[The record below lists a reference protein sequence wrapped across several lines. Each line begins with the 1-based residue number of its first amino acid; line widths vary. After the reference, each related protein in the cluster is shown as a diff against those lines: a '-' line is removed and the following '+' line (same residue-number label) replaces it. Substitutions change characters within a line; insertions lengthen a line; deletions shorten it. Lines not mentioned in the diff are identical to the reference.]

1 MLKRSCDEYLKPRFN
16 VPSNLLKTLHWE
28 PQRSGVIS
36 KQLWMRI
43 IIIFFKNTFNYPATW
58 LQNYYSTCSHK
69 SVLCFVPSCFVA
81 FTGKWSH
88 ITFLLFR
95 SGSCLDVLLLTH
107 SDKMLLLS
115 GDNKPSILNIA
126 TLNDN
131 RNYSHSLQK

>member
-1 MLKRSCDEYLKPRFN
+1 MTSLTSCMSSSWGNLLRDLWPETSKETIKCAPKNYKKRQTHQNLTRTWEKNALVSCDFLIR
-16 VPSNLLKTLHWE
+16 
-28 PQRSGVIS
+28 
-36 KQLWMRI
+36 MRI

-95 SGSCLDVLLLTH
+95 SGSCLDIVVFTH
-107 SDKMLLLS
+107 SVENVITKC
-115 GDNKPSILNIA
+115 
-126 TLNDN
+126 
-131 RNYSHSLQK
+131 Y